1 MSSSRTMDS
10 AEFVRQLPSRP
21 FWCAEGR
28 VHVRLWILTHTHCQ
42 AKCLVILLP
51 LSHSPGSLQ
60 APPLGWC
67 IQAAPPTATAVGP
80 RPQGGYCLPLGAV
93 GRGRSGRN
101 GANDLEEFTGTQ
113 MRDEKE
119 QQGSGS
125 WVDRWQERVRKTG
138 GLPRCPCAL
147 ILIGLSAPMHTWTQR
162 HACICT
168 CAAAAVHQSGV
179 SARYVHGRDRSLL

>member
-1 MSSSRTMDS
+1 MNSSRTVNP
-10 AEFVRQLPSRP
+10 AEFARQLAPRP

-42 AKCLVILLP
+42 TKCLMTLLP

-60 APPLGWC
+60 APVLGWY
-67 IQAAPPTATAVGP
+67 IQAAPSTAAAVGP

-125 WVDRWQERVRKTG
+125 LVDRWQEGGRKAG
-138 GLPRCPCAL
+138 GPPRCPCEL
-147 ILIGLSAPMHTWTQR
+147 LLTGLSPPMHTWTQR
-162 HACICT
+162 HTCIRT
-168 CAAAAVHQSGV
+168 CAAVHQSGV
-179 SARYVHGRDRSLL
+179 SARYVHGRDRSPL

>member
-1 MSSSRTMDS
+1 MSSSRTMDP
-10 AEFVRQLPSRP
+10 AEFARQLPPRP

-42 AKCLVILLP
+42 VLVTLFP
-51 LSHSPGSLQ
+51 LSHSSGSLQ
-60 APPLGWC
+60 APSLGWC
-67 IQAAPPTATAVGP
+67 IQAAPSTAAAVRP

-119 QQGSGS
+119 EQESGS
-125 WVDRWQERVRKTG
+125 WVDRWQEGSRKAG
-138 GLPRCPCAL
+138 GPPRCPCTL
-147 ILIGLSAPMHTWTQR
+147 ILTGLSPPMHTWKQR
-162 HACICT
+162 HT
-168 CAAAAVHQSGV
+168 CAAVHQSGV
-179 SARYVHGRDRSLL
+179 SARYVHGRDHSLL